1 MDLKVPEKQF
11 EELVTKATALD
22 TLEKILRDLTE
33 EERNGYSAGIV
44 ADKVLCIIEN
54 VRNQV
59 E

>member
-44 ADKVLCIIEN
+44 VDKVLCIIEN
-54 VRNQV
+54 VRRQL

>member
-11 EELVTKATALD
+11 EKLVTKATALD
-22 TLEKILRDLTE
+22 TLEKILRDLT

-54 VRNQV
+54 VRRQY

>member
-11 EELVTKATALD
+11 EKLVTKATALD

-44 ADKVLCIIEN
+44 VDKVLCIIEN
-54 VRNQV
+54 VRRQLD
-59 E
+59 